1 MKRSLKQLNAGL
13 VSIIL
18 MTALLSCNSNAKKEK
33 SCCTNSSIETS
44 EACCKQATSPIDA
57 SKVSVVYFHATRRCA
72 TCEAVEKVTKET
84 LAKHYKGEVQF
95 HSINRE
101 EEKELA
107 EKYNVDWQTLMVMKG
122 DKVVNLT
129 NEAFLN
135 ARSKPDKLEA
145 LIKSTIESMS

>member
-1 MKRSLKQLNAGL
+1 MNKLIYTLFVVATMAITTG
-13 VSIIL
+13 
-18 MTALLSCNSNAKKEK
+18 CNSNKQKSETNTECCSNETK
-33 SCCTNSSIETS
+33 SCCSSKS
-44 EACCKQATSPIDA
+44 EIPAIDA

-84 LAKHYKGEVQF
+84 LAKHFDGSVPF

-107 EKYNVDWQTLMVMKG
+107 KKYKIEWQTLMIMKG
-122 DKVVNLT
+122 DNVKNIT

-135 ARSKPDKLEA
+135 ARTKPEKLEA
-145 LIKSTIESMS
+145 LIKSTIESML